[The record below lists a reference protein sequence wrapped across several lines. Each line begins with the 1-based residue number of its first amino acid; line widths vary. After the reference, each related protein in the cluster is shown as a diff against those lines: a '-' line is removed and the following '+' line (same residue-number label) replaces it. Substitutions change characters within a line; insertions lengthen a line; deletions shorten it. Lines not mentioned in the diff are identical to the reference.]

1 MQNRAGTYK
10 ENLSGKTAYRSFS
23 PAPLPPEPKIETDG
37 EMLIALASAKARA
50 FDIEPYV
57 KKRSKRQFVCRDVRQ
72 KGGFDVL
79 SN

>member
-23 PAPLPPEPKIETDG
+23 PAPLPPEPKIESDS
-37 EMLIALASAKARA
+37 EMLISLASAERELSALNLMS
-50 FDIEPYV
+50 
-57 KKRSKRQFVCRDVRQ
+57 KKHSKRQFVCRDVRQ